1 MNHFKVA
8 FGKSLFVFS
17 DLSICCIC
25 PLNLKAPGFPDAYY
39 RQQDCNMALLYTE
52 SLAERFSLH
61 LSQFFSAF
69 QVPVTCILDT
79 WEEFT
84 GHLLEYNFIPQSE
97 KTQ

>member
-1 MNHFKVA
+1 
-8 FGKSLFVFS
+8 
-17 DLSICCIC
+17 
-25 PLNLKAPGFPDAYY
+25 
-39 RQQDCNMALLYTE
+39 MALLYTE